1 MAHRTCARGGRCLLV
16 VPDRGRW
23 RLRRAGGG
31 GDLDFAL
38 AGGVDIGL
46 DPVDLVGLAR
56 AGALATQEMRIYDA
70 TPTGFLLGEG
80 CGIVALIRAEDAH
93 ATAVPVYADI
103 TGWGI
108 SSAGNGRAISGPDG
122 LLLALRRAYKRA
134 EADPAHVQLFEGH
147 AAGIAASDLAELTAL
162 TSLRADAPPRAAQP
176 AALGSIKANIG
187 HTRAAAGVAGLLK
200 AVLAMSA
207 GTLPRRRAASSRIR
221 CFAARRRCVCS
232 PRRSR
237 GRTGSGRLAARAR
250 RRARRRLV
258 LASRRGRR
266 ASQYG
271 RGGQRCDQP
280 GSCGDHDGARF
291 GPGWSRVRAR
301 LESVPVTAV
310 SPTPRGPSPRRAAR
324 RAAAAGPGVP
334 RPASR

>member
-1 MAHRTCARGGRCLLV
+1 MPDSPAGRVWAVTGPGNHRQHRNQGGEAGGHTAAALAADQKGIRCRPRHRGLPARRVAQRRAGGGGEGLRRLLARGLGRCAGRRTRQRYRRPDLRPLRLQGRRPRGGRCLLV

-80 CGIVALIRAEDAH
+80 CGIVALIRAEDSH

-122 LLLALRRAYKRA
+122 LLPALRRAYKRA

-207 GTLPRRRAASSRIR
+207 GTPPPRPAA
-221 CFAARRRCVCS
+221 
-232 PRRSR
+232 
-237 GRTGSGRLAARAR
+237 T
-250 RRARRRLV
+250 
-258 LASRRGRR
+258 
-266 ASQYG
+266 
-271 RGGQRCDQP
+271 
-280 GSCGDHDGARF
+280 
-291 GPGWSRVRAR
+291 
-301 LESVPVTAV
+301 
-310 SPTPRGPSPRRAAR
+310 SPTPPLPAR
-324 RAAAAGPGVP
+324 PPGAG
-334 RPASR
+334 